1 MIKIIKS
8 IKVRLYLT
16 DEQEILARKHIG
28 CSRFIWN
35 YMLAEQ
41 IKRKQSNK
49 GYLSRFNMIKLLAV
63 LKKQEKNKF
72 LYEVSNAT
80 LQIACTDLNN
90 AYIRFF
96 NRIAN
101 FPKFKSKHKSK
112 MSFPIRA
119 EIKSFYFTKDFVQ
132 IEKLGHVKY
141 KSSKP
146 IPLGKRVVKFTNPRI
161 FLVNGKWMLSFGMEC
176 ENQTI
181 HTEHKGRMGIDLGV
195 KELATVSFNGK
206 QILFHNINKSKRV
219 RTLKHKLKHLQRKVS
234 RKYRTNGNYEKTKA
248 ILKTEAQIKEIHY
261 HLANI
266 RLNYVHQTTHKLT
279 ELYPEVI
286 TIEDLNVSN
295 MLKNRNLARIIS
307 EQGFYEFR
315 RQMEY
320 KCEAKG
326 IKLQFADRFYPSSKT
341 CSCCGYVKKDLKLN
355 DRTYICSECGLK
367 IDRDFN
373 AALNLERY
381 VG

>member
-1 MIKIIKS
+1 MIKS
-8 IKVRLYLT
+8 LKVRLYLT
-16 DEQEILARKHIG
+16 EGQEILVRKHIG
-28 CSRFIWN
+28 CARFVWN

-41 IKRKQSNK
+41 IRRRENGEKH
-49 GYLSRFNMIKLLAV
+49 LSRFDMMKLLTP
-63 LKKQEKNKF
+63 LKKQEEYRF
-72 LYEVSNAT
+72 LNEVSTIT
-80 LQIACTDLNN
+80 LQIICSDLNQ
-90 AYIRFF
+90 AYQKFF
-96 NRIAN
+96 NKVTK

-112 MSFPIRA
+112 SSYPVRQDRL
-119 EIKSFYFTKDFVQ
+119 YFTEDFVQ

-146 IPLGKRVVKFTNPRI
+146 IPLGNGVVKFTNPRI
-161 FLVNGKWMLSFGMEC
+161 SLVNGKWILSFGMEC

-181 HTEHKGRMGIDLGV
+181 HTEHKGKIGIDLGV
-195 KELATVSFNGK
+195 KELAVVSVNGE
-206 QILFHNINKSKRV
+206 QMNFHNINKSKRV

-234 RKYRTNGNYEKTKA
+234 RKYKTNGNYEKTKA
-248 ILKTEAQIKEIHY
+248 ILKTEAQIKEINY

-266 RLNYVHQTTHKLT
+266 RLNYIHQTTHKLT

-286 TIEDLNVSN
+286 TMEDLNVSG
-295 MLKNRNLARIIS
+295 MMKNRHLARAIA
-307 EQGFYEFR
+307 EQNFYEFR

-326 IKLQFADRFYPSSKT
+326 INLRFADRFYPSSKT
-341 CSCCGYVKKDLKLN
+341 CSCCGHIKRDLKLK
-355 DRTYICSECGLK
+355 DRTYICSECGLV

-381 VG
+381 VVH

>member
-1 MIKIIKS
+1 MIRS
-8 IKVRLYLT
+8 LKVRLYLT
-16 DEQEILARKHIG
+16 EDQEILARKHIG
-28 CSRFIWN
+28 CARFIWN

-41 IKRKQSNK
+41 IKRRKDDK
-49 GYLSRFNMIKLLAV
+49 KHLSRFDMINLLTP
-63 LKKQEKNKF
+63 LKKQEEYKF
-72 LYEVSNAT
+72 LNEVSSQA
-80 LQIACTDLNN
+80 LKIICSDLNQ
-90 AYIRFF
+90 AYQNFF
-96 NRIAN
+96 NKVTG

-112 MSFPIRA
+112 MAFPIRM
-119 EIKSFYFTKDFVQ
+119 ENEKFYFVKDYVQ

-146 IPLGKRVVKFTNPRI
+146 IPLGKGVAKFTNPRVS
-161 FLVNGKWMLSFGMEC
+161 LVNGKWILSFGVEC
-176 ENQTI
+176 ENQAV
-181 HTEHKGRMGIDLGV
+181 HTEHKGRIGIDLGI
-195 KELATVSFNGK
+195 KELAVASVNGE
-206 QILFHNINKSKRV
+206 QMNFHNINKSKRV
-219 RTLKHKLKHLQRKVS
+219 RTLKHKIKHLQRKVS
-234 RKYRTNGNYEKTKA
+234 RKYRTNGNYEKTNA
-248 ILKTEAQIKEIHY
+248 ILKTEAQIREIHY

-266 RLNYVHQTTHKLT
+266 RLNYIHQTTHKLT

-286 TIEDLNVSN
+286 TMEDLNVGG
-295 MLKNRNLARIIS
+295 MMKNKHLAKAIA
-307 EQGFYEFR
+307 EQNFYEFR

-341 CSCCGYVKKDLKLN
+341 CSCCGHIKKDLKLT

-373 AALNLERY
+373 AALNLEGY

>member
-1 MIKIIKS
+1 MIRS
-8 IKVRLYLT
+8 LKVRLYLT

-28 CSRFIWN
+28 CARFIWN
-35 YMLAEQ
+35 HMLAEQ
-41 IKRKQSNK
+41 IRRRKN
-49 GYLSRFNMIKLLAV
+49 GERHLSQFGMIKLLTP
-63 LKKQEKNKF
+63 LKKQEEYKF
-72 LYEVSNAT
+72 LDEISTTT
-80 LQIACTDLNN
+80 LQIICSDLNQ
-90 AYIRFF
+90 AYQKFF
-96 NRIAN
+96 DKITK
-101 FPKFKSKHKSK
+101 FPKFKSKRKSK
-112 MSFPIRA
+112 MAFPVRQDRL
-119 EIKSFYFTKDFVQ
+119 YFTEDFVQ

-146 IPLGKRVVKFTNPRI
+146 IPLGKGVAKFTNPRI
-161 FLVNGKWMLSFGMEC
+161 SFVNGKWILSFSMEC
-176 ENQTI
+176 ENQAVY
-181 HTEHKGRMGIDLGV
+181 TEYKGRIGIDLGV
-195 KELATVSFNGK
+195 KELVVVSVDSK
-206 QILFHNINKSKRV
+206 QMNFHNINKSKRV

-234 RKYRTNGNYEKTKA
+234 RKYRTNGNYEKTNA

-266 RLNYVHQTTHKLT
+266 RLNYIHQTTHKLT
-279 ELYPEVI
+279 ELYPEMI
-286 TIEDLNVSN
+286 TMEDLNVSS
-295 MLKNRNLARIIS
+295 MMKNRHLARAIK
-307 EQGFYEFR
+307 EQCFYEFR

-326 IKLQFADRFYPSSKT
+326 IKIQFADRFYPSSKT
-341 CSCCGYVKKDLKLN
+341 CSCCGHIKKDLKLK

>member
-1 MIKIIKS
+1 MIRS
-8 IKVRLYLT
+8 LKVRLYLT

-41 IKRKQSNK
+41 IRRRENGEKH
-49 GYLSRFNMIKLLAV
+49 LSRFDMIKLLTP
-63 LKKQEKNKF
+63 LKKQEEYKF
-72 LYEVSNAT
+72 LNEVSNTT
-80 LQIACTDLNN
+80 LQIICSDLNQ
-90 AYIRFF
+90 AYQNFF
-96 NRIAN
+96 
-101 FPKFKSKHKSK
+101 SV
-112 MSFPIRA
+112 
-119 EIKSFYFTKDFVQ
+119 D
-132 IEKLGHVKY
+132 
-141 KSSKP
+141 
-146 IPLGKRVVKFTNPRI
+146 
-161 FLVNGKWMLSFGMEC
+161 
-176 ENQTI
+176 
-181 HTEHKGRMGIDLGV
+181 
-195 KELATVSFNGK
+195 GK
-206 QILFHNINKSKRV
+206 QMNFHNINKSKRV
-219 RTLKHKLKHLQRKVS
+219 RTLKHKLKHLQRKAA
-234 RKYRTNGNYEKTKA
+234 RKYRTNGSYEKTNA

-266 RLNYVHQTTHKLT
+266 RRNYIHQTTHKLT

-286 TIEDLNVSN
+286 TMEDLNVSG
-295 MLKNRNLARIIS
+295 MMKNRHLARAIA
-307 EQGFYEFR
+307 EQCFCEFR

-341 CSCCGYVKKDLKLN
+341 CSCCGHIKKDLKLK

-381 VG
+381 IVH